1 MKLTFYALSV
11 LLGIFL
17 AHTNL
22 CFLAKLSIL
31 FAAALTFALITNWPL

>member
-1 MKLTFYALSV
+1 MKFIFYALSV

-22 CFLAKLSIL
+22 GFLAKLGIL
-31 FAAALTFALITNWPL
+31 FAVSLTFALITNWPL